1 MVSRYLFGASV
12 LAVAFVFAGAQP
24 ALAQPTVP
32 NSAQSAATLLGAA
45 FSETPASAALD
56 LQAYRFAGTAWGAS
70 SDATLAQLKTHG
82 FAFEQAE
89 DDGSMIFT
97 GTLNDRPALVVALFI
112 DSGLS
117 KILIS
122 VPTDE
127 QTVLPVYREM
137 RQILDGQYGTPEV
150 EVETYAYPFAEGKHV
165 GYETTALRVGKATIG
180 ALWQAKGEA
189 LGIRISERL
198 IVSAHYESQAWKQ
211 EVDRR
216 AQRSKSGL

>member
-12 LAVAFVFAGAQP
+12 LAAAFVFAGAQP

-45 FSETPASAALD
+45 FSETATSAALD
-56 LQAYRFAGTAWGAS
+56 LQAYQFAGTAWGAS
-70 SDATLAQLKTHG
+70 SDATRAQLKTHG

-97 GTLNDRPALVVALFI
+97 GTLNDRPALVVALFV
-112 DSGLS
+112 DRGLS

-127 QTVLPVYREM
+127 ETVLPVYREM

-165 GYETTALRVGKATIG
+165 GFETTALRVGKATIG